1 MNTIF
6 SNLILGLRNF
16 SINNFNTN
24 IIGIIYFDKN
34 NYNIN
39 KSKSLI
45 LLSIIPYFITNYI
58 LELLKIDYL
67 IERDNL
73 IYFSKNIESGIS
85 PIISEFNI
93 VRGNDII
100 NFKEQYLKYGNNVPI
115 EIIFKNEY
123 INLENNDVI
132 KVKYFQ
138 NGNFQEKSFNFK
150 KIKLFYKID
159 LLK

>member
-1 MNTIF
+1 MNV
-6 SNLILGLRNF
+6 
-16 SINNFNTN
+16 TN

-58 LELLKIDYL
+58 LGLLKIDYL

-100 NFKEQYLKYGNNVPI
+100 NFKEQYFLRFWDKQ
-115 EIIFKNEY
+115 
-123 INLENNDVI
+123 LD
-132 KVKYFQ
+132 
-138 NGNFQEKSFNFK
+138 
-150 KIKLFYKID
+150 
-159 LLK
+159 

>member
-39 KSKSLI
+39 KSKILI

-58 LELLKIDYL
+58 LGLLKIDYL

-93 VRGNDII
+93 VRGNDVI

-123 INLENNDVI
+123 INLDNNDVI

>member
-6 SNLILGLRNF
+6 SNLILRLRNF
-16 SINNFNTN
+16 LVNNFNTN

-34 NYNIN
+34 SYSIN
-39 KSKSLI
+39 KSKFLI

-58 LELLKIDYL
+58 LGLLKFDYL

-73 IYFSKNIESGIS
+73 IYFSKNIELGIS

-93 VRGNDII
+93 VRANNLI